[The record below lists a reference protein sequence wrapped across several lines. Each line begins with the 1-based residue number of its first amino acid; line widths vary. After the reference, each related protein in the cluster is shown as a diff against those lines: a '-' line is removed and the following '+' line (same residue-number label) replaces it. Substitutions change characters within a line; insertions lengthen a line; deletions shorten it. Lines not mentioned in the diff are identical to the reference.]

1 MSNLNA
7 KWSDLILLHQNFTDF
22 ANFSGL
28 KTNFSIQNTYQFS
41 CVIHFLKI
49 LSPLDQSIQKAMRK
63 AKPVGRYLH

>member
-41 CVIHFLKI
+41 CVIHFLKTI
-49 LSPLDQSIQKAMRK
+49 LPLNQLTQKVIRQT
-63 AKPVGRYLH
+63 